1 LCLGIASPLAVGDKV
16 GLDAAVLPGRAA
28 NPVNGQMGLPFG
40 NGVIS
45 AREPHHHTSCAE
57 KNESKNSDARAIK
70 CPPQGWKDNLF
81 SRQAEPSLTS
91 TVEALQ

>member
-1 LCLGIASPLAVGDKV
+1 LYLGIASPLAVGDKV

-45 AREPHHHTSCAE
+45 AREPHHLE
-57 KNESKNSDARAIK
+57 K
-70 CPPQGWKDNLF
+70 
-81 SRQAEPSLTS
+81 
-91 TVEALQ
+91 

>member
-1 LCLGIASPLAVGDKV
+1 MMSFRQAGATAIPLPVLYLGIASPLAVGDKV

-45 AREPHHHTSCAE
+45 AKQPHRLE
-57 KNESKNSDARAIK
+57 K
-70 CPPQGWKDNLF
+70 
-81 SRQAEPSLTS
+81 
-91 TVEALQ
+91 